1 MKEINTEHER
11 IMVSDSLVDKIDMRQ
26 FYETPDNIGDL
37 EVTILSNGGSITEQ
51 VNRIK
56 ISRSLMRL
64 RFFCNSKYVP
74 IIILGDTCDR
84 ISLFMKGASDAIV
97 EYDCINVVSR
107 SIKIS
112 EDSVYE
118 CDLVV
123 KLHNT

>member
-1 MKEINTEHER
+1 VKEINNEHVSF
-11 IMVSDSLVDKIDMRQ
+11 MVSDSLIDKIDTRQ

-51 VNRIK
+51 VNSIK
-56 ISRSLMRL
+56 ISHSLMRL

-74 IIILGDTCDR
+74 IIILGDTYDR

-97 EYDCINVVSR
+97 EYDYINIVSR
-107 SIKIS
+107 SIKIL

-123 KLHNT
+123 ELHNT